1 MSCYSAGK
9 ERTCTAQHPGCTGK
23 VKDRGAKQCVACA
36 KFARK
41 FTAAPTVTG
50 NSITETANAREVTAV
65 TDQHVRTLEDLI
77 RVCDIDL
84 TIWEI
89 ERWVANKW
97 EMGSVDLKKQTHVT
111 PLFQIKVWL
120 KRKVLLLTIQSEI
133 SSLLADAKKAITQRK
148 VRNVPTRPMTGLML
162 EPSIPDLH
170 VGKLAWS
177 GETGHQN
184 YDVKIAV
191 ETFELALDTLL
202 RRVSGYKFD
211 RILFPVGNDLLNADS
226 NLNQTTGG
234 TPQDTDSRFQ
244 KSFSTVRQM
253 ITTAIRRLR
262 HLAPVKVIMV
272 PGNHDQL
279 SVWHLGDSLECF
291 FHRYTDVVIDNLPTL
306 RKYTQFGKVML
317 MHTHGN
323 KGKPANYPLVMATE
337 QPKMFGETTFRE
349 VHVGH
354 VHKTKLD
361 EFHGVRV
368 RTSPALCPP
377 DAWHSENQF
386 VGAGRSAEALVWHRT
401 EGLIGTAFYTVPE
414 EEAA

>member
-1 MSCYSAGK
+1 MSCYPAGK
-9 ERTCTAQHPGCTGK
+9 ERPCPSQYPGCTGK
-23 VKDRGAKQCVACA
+23 IKDRSAKQCAACA
-36 KFARK
+36 RAARK
-41 FTAAPTVTG
+41 FTAAPTLSGHSV
-50 NSITETANAREVTAV
+50 TETANAREVTTV
-65 TDQHVRTLEDLI
+65 TDQHVRTLEDLV

-84 TIWEI
+84 VTWEI

-97 EMGSVDLKKQTHVT
+97 EMGSVDLKKQAHVT
-111 PLFQIKVWL
+111 PLYQIKVWL
-120 KRKVLLLTIQSEI
+120 KRRVALIAIQSEI
-133 SSLLADAKKAITQRK
+133 SRLIADAKRDLPRRPCRHAD
-148 VRNVPTRPMTGLML
+148 RPMTSLML

-177 GETGHQN
+177 AETGHQN
-184 YDVKIAV
+184 YDVKTAV

-202 RRVSGYKFD
+202 RRVAGYRFEQ
-211 RILFPVGNDLLNADS
+211 IVFPVGNDLLNADS

-244 KSFSTVRQM
+244 KTFGTVRQM
-253 ITTAIRRLR
+253 ITTAIRRFR
-262 HLAPVKVIMV
+262 HLAPVKVVMV

-279 SVWHLGDSLECF
+279 SVWHLGDSLDCF
-291 FHRYTDVVIDNLPTL
+291 FHKYTDVVVDNSPTL

-323 KGKPANYPLVMATE
+323 KGKHANYPLVMATE
-337 QPKMFGETTFRE
+337 QPKMFGETLYRE
-349 VHVGH
+349 AHVGH
-354 VHKTKLD
+354 IHKTKLD
-361 EFHGVRV
+361 EFNGVRV

-377 DAWHSENQF
+377 DAWHSENHF

-401 EGLIGTAFYTVPE
+401 EGLIGTAFYTVSH